1 MSVRMFVRCVAVVAV
16 CLTAQVGRSQ
26 CLSECSP
33 RLGIVS
39 AFGGE
44 ANILLSETTQPHK
57 YLING
62 NEFTTGTL
70 HGNRVVIVLT
80 GISIENASM
89 LTQIMIDHFKVHHLL
104 LSGIAGGVDPGHNIG
119 DVVIADK
126 WAFPLE
132 GYWSHDS
139 AAPSPCGK
147 PGDISCLGMQLSKFT
162 QTTNSDYQIPTANG
176 HVGTGIFMRDTE
188 VRTAANPKGEFKF
201 DYDVDPAM
209 FRVAQTIHPTLLRC
223 GPQKPDSC
231 VSTQPVIRRGG
242 RGLTG
247 PVFLA
252 NADYRN
258 YLFQVLK
265 GQSIDMETTAVAHVA
280 FANQIPFIAFRSLSD
295 LAGGS
300 DSEDLAALFGSG
312 LAEANSSAVTL
323 AFLDAWAA
331 QR

>member
-1 MSVRMFVRCVAVVAV
+1 MSARIFVGYMAVIAM
-16 CLTAQVGRSQ
+16 CLLAPLGRGQ

-33 RLGIVS
+33 RFGIVS

-44 ANILLSETTQPHK
+44 ADILLSETTQSQK

-62 NEFTTGTL
+62 NEFTTGML

-80 GISIENASM
+80 GISFENAAM
-89 LTQIMIDHFKVHHLL
+89 LTQLMIDHFKVHHLL
-104 LSGIAGGVDPGHNIG
+104 MSGIAGGVDPGHNIG
-119 DVVIADK
+119 DVVVADK

-139 AAPSPCGK
+139 AVPAPCGK
-147 PGDISCLGMQLSKFT
+147 PGDLSCLGLQLSRFT
-162 QTTNSDYQIPTANG
+162 ENANSDYHIPTANG
-176 HVGTGIFMRDTE
+176 PVGTGIFMRDTE
-188 VRTAANPKGEFKF
+188 VRTAANPKGEYKF

-209 FRVAQTIHPTLLRC
+209 FHLAKTLHPVLLRC
-223 GPQKPDSC
+223 GPKKPDSC
-231 VSTQPVIRRGG
+231 VSIQPVIRRGG
-242 RGLTG
+242 RGLSG

-258 YLFQVLK
+258 YVFQVLK
-265 GQSIDMETTAVAHVA
+265 GQSIDMETTAFAHVA
-280 FANQIPFIAFRSLSD
+280 YANQIPFIAFRSLSD

-300 DSEDLAALFGSG
+300 DSEDLAAFFGSG
-312 LAEANSSAVTL
+312 LAEANSSAGTL
-323 AFLDAWAA
+323 ALLDACRA